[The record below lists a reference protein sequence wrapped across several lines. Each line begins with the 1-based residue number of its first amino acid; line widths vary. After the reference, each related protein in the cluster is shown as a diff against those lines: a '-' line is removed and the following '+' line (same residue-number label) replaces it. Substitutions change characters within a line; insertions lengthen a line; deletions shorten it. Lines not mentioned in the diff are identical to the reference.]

1 MLEKENLRNIALIGF
16 STTGKSKVAQKVAGY
31 LGWGFIDTDDEIV
44 RLSGKSIPE
53 IFEQDGEDKF
63 RKLERSVLEKACGQE
78 KVIIATGGG
87 VILNPQNRELLVQSS
102 TVVCLEAK
110 VETIYQRLLQ
120 DTLYSDNPVVRPL
133 LTGDNPLD
141 QIRNIKSSRQPYY
154 AIADWVV
161 STDNLTID
169 EVCQEVIR
177 GWHYTN
183 RSHMNKDTEDT
194 DIACVVETASRQY
207 PVYVGWGLLDKLGD
221 KMRQMGLSGKA
232 VVISD
237 QSVFSIYG
245 TRSTQSLGRSGF
257 EVKCC
262 TVPAGE
268 ATKNIKE
275 AINIY
280 DFLVENHVERND
292 VIVALGGGMVGDL
305 AGFVAATY
313 LRGIP
318 FIQVPTSLMAMVDAS
333 IGGKVAVDHEKGKNL
348 IGAFYQPIFVLADV
362 RCLTSLPQREL
373 TSGWSEV
380 IKHGLILDA
389 VFFGL
394 LEENV
399 EKLMGLEPDI
409 TSKVI
414 ADSVRIKAQ
423 VVSEDEKEI
432 GKRMI
437 LNYGHTVAHGLEA
450 ASEYRYFLH
459 GEAVAIGMTVAAR
472 LSERMGLISYNA
484 VQRQQELLQKF
495 NLPIQCSG
503 INIPVVLEAMQLDKK
518 VRNKVVRWIL
528 LEAIGKAV
536 VRTDVSDNDI
546 LEILQGVC
554 KS

>member
-63 RKLERSVLEKACGQE
+63 RKLERSILEKACGQE

-348 IGAFYQPIFVLADV
+348 IGAFYQPIFVLADI
-362 RCLTSLPQREL
+362 RCLVSLPQREL

-546 LEILQGVC
+546 LDILQGVC